1 MFLSLLL
8 FSLLHAQECHCSVL
22 NHSMLNEFGKND
34 TMLKVHDLLQKEGEN
49 ICKTKWGKSW
59 DMKMKQGE
67 FYLSIGYLMTFKEDK
82 GIVLSGYPYYQLEGH
97 NMSDPGYIKLP
108 DNISELNDY
117 MCGPMNRKGFLC
129 GDCIDGFGP
138 SASSIGYRCSNC
150 TDVWY
155 GVPLYLLLELL
166 PVTIFYF
173 TILVFPIPITY
184 APLPCFILYSQLI
197 MYEITIDQQPPI
209 NKLVITQLEN
219 NFLLKFLIA
228 LYSIWSL
235 QILNY
240 IVPPFCI
247 SENLH
252 SIHMA
257 FLGCI
262 SIAYQII
269 FISVTWICIELHGH
283 NFKLMVWLWRPFGDY
298 FGIL

>member
-59 DMKMKQGE
+59 DMKMKQGDV
-67 FYLSIGYLMTFKEDK
+67 YLSIGYLMTFKEDE

-97 NMSDPGYIKLP
+97 NTSDPGYIKLP

-219 NFLLKFLIA
+219 NFNFD
-228 LYSIWSL
+228 SIVLWSL

-247 SENLH
+247 SENLCQ
-252 SIHMA
+252 S
-257 FLGCI
+257 
-262 SIAYQII
+262 
-269 FISVTWICIELHGH
+269 T
-283 NFKLMVWLWRPFGDY
+283 
-298 FGIL
+298 